1 MNAYGIQGEGE
12 NGEDGFLERVIGVFI
27 GEYPQDRKVYAI
39 LYTEAGKEFLCKYH
53 ENGDWQMVSYKDEEG
68 ETQLEEPAEAPNPLV
83 VAWSL
88 ASQAVD
94 DDMDI
99 VI

>member
-1 MNAYGIQGEGE
+1 MNAYGIEDDEG
-12 NGEDGFLERVIGVFI
+12 FMERVIGVFI
-27 GEYPQDRKVYAI
+27 GEWQGDEKVYAI
-39 LYTEAGKEFLCKYH
+39 LYTEGKKEFLCKYH
-53 ENGDWQMVSYKDEEG
+53 EQGDWQIVSYKEENG
-68 ETQLEEPAEAPNPLV
+68 EEHQLEEPSEAPNPLV
-83 VAWSL
+83 VAWTL